1 MGVDAAN
8 AAISPMLP
16 VLLVAATLTAQ
27 WIARV
32 GPNTERLKEHELA
45 LATRGENGNEFKT
58 KQQLR
63 FVLVSIFP
71 YRRQAQQFEKRA
83 LNCNE
88 SGEHLWTLS

>member
-1 MGVDAAN
+1 MGVEAAN

-16 VLLVAATLTAQ
+16 VLLAAATLTAQ
-27 WIARV
+27 LFARL
-32 GPNTERLKEHELA
+32 GPNTEPLKEHELA
-45 LATRGENGNEFKT
+45 LAGCGENGNEFKT
-58 KQQLR
+58 KQQLW

-71 YRRQAQQFEKRA
+71 YRRQSQQFEKRA

>member
-1 MGVDAAN
+1 MDAAN
-8 AAISPMLP
+8 AAISPMFP

-27 WIARV
+27 MIARL
-32 GPNTERLKEHELA
+32 GPNTEPLKEHELA
-45 LATRGENGNEFKT
+45 LARRDENGNEFKT
-58 KQQLR
+58 KQHLW